1 MAQQVI
7 VVTGPAGA
15 GKSSVAEALCERF
28 DRMLHVD
35 VDVLRH
41 FVRAGYRHPWAE
53 DAQSAEQRELA
64 VRNALAI
71 TREAVSSRYAVVID
85 DIVYGPVVDMYRM
98 FAGDLGAPVHFVT
111 LLPSIDVALDRD
123 RGRSASIPDR
133 VQALHIEFMREAQ
146 AGSLP
151 GAVIDTS
158 NDTNAQMTADRV
170 QNAVANGSALFL
182 DGVGV

>member
-15 GKSSVAEALCERF
+15 GKSAVAEALCERF

-71 TREAVSSRYAVVID
+71 THEAVATRYAVVID

-98 FAGDLGAPVHFVT
+98 FASDVGAPVHFVT
-111 LLPSIDVALDRD
+111 LP
-123 RGRSASIPDR
+123 
-133 VQALHIEFMREAQ
+133 
-146 AGSLP
+146 
-151 GAVIDTS
+151 AVI
-158 NDTNAQMTADRV
+158 
-170 QNAVANGSALFL
+170 
-182 DGVGV
+182 